1 MIRINKININNYKSI
16 YNSKDIVI
24 EDRIT
29 VLAGKNESGKTNV
42 LKALD
47 TYYNDSFT
55 EEDVPT
61 KEITLNPTISVDFS
75 ILGKDFN
82 NKFKKNWL

>member
-42 LKALD
+42 
-47 TYYNDSFT
+47 
-55 EEDVPT
+55 
-61 KEITLNPTISVDFS
+61 
-75 ILGKDFN
+75 
-82 NKFKKNWL
+82 

>member
-75 ILGKDFN
+75 IPVSYTHLT
-82 NKFKKNWL
+82 LPTT